1 MKTIRFFTFLSL
13 MLVYSLS
20 AQSQNQ
26 NPTQNVCAGSIE
38 NYNVTTSLTGST
50 FAWSIIPAIGGTGSS
65 TTNSIDITWGTT
77 PGTYT
82 VQVVETSADGCVGD
96 PKTVAVTVIAAPTA
110 NAGTNQTLCAQ
121 VGTTINLSGT
131 VANAISQSWTT
142 TGTAAITNATT
153 LTPSYTFTSADIA
166 AGSVSFTLTA
176 TGNAPCLIDTS
187 TVTYTLTAA
196 PTLTVGNNGP
206 VCEGSTLSL
215 SSTNIAGA
223 TYSWTGPGG
232 FVNSTQNPTVSSNAT
247 TAMAG
252 TYSLTVS
259 GITGGCPD
267 VTGTT
272 TVVVNPKPATS
283 SIWHN

>member
-1 MKTIRFFTFLSL
+1 MKKMRNFFLFSFLMFVSITL
-13 MLVYSLS
+13 T
-20 AQSQNQ
+20 AQNQ
-26 NPTQNVCAGSIE
+26 NPTQNVCAGSVE

-50 FAWSIIPAIGGTGSS
+50 FAWTITPATGGTGTS

-77 PGTYT
+77 PGAYT

-110 NAGTNQTLCAQ
+110 NAGSNQTICANAGY
-121 VGTTINLSGT
+121 VINLNGT
-131 VANAISQSWTT
+131 VTNAASQSWAT
-142 TGTAAITNATT
+142 TGSAAITGAAT
-153 LTPSYTFTSADIA
+153 LTPSYTVTAADIT
-166 AGSVSFTLTA
+166 AGSISFTLTA
-176 TGNAPCLIDTS
+176 VGNSPCGNATS

-196 PTLTVGNNGP
+196 PVLTVNNNGP

-215 SSTNIAGA
+215 SSTNIAGS
-223 TYSWTGPGG
+223 TYSWTGPNTYS
-232 FVNSTQNPTVSSNAT
+232 NSTQSPSVSSSAT

-252 TYSLTVS
+252 TYTITVS
-259 GITGGCPD
+259 GIPGGCPN